1 MCSYF
6 FHVHLGSDSAVRFSL
21 VARLPL
27 SSMSPSS
34 SLHRFFVFRATV
46 TLSDCW
52 IQIIRWIYRNIN
64 VAIFTL
70 TDNLIPFSSLRRPSF
85 CEADSQTTLKI
96 TLISKNCVCTFECV
110 IPFEIPSVQKHI
122 FAYMKKGNT
131 SIGSQFG
138 YTLFCAAK
146 MRKCVMF
153 QRRNWFGN
161 EQQFY
166 ADAMKCSLPF
176 VCTLFFHYF
185 LHKSL
190 HPTISRINRCRIVD
204 RLN

>member
-27 SSMSPSS
+27 SSMSSS
-34 SLHRFFVFRATV
+34 SLLHRFFVFRATV

-85 CEADSQTTLKI
+85 CKADSQTTLKI
-96 TLISKNCVCTFECV
+96 TLIFKNCVCTLECV

-122 FAYMKKGNT
+122 FTYMKKGNT

-161 EQQFY
+161 EQQFS
-166 ADAMKCSLPF
+166 MPMQWNVRCHLRVRFSF
-176 VCTLFFHYF
+176 IISCINHCIQQFH
-185 LHKSL
+185 
-190 HPTISRINRCRIVD
+190 V
-204 RLN
+204 